1 MRLPVL
7 RRGKIFKMEGV
18 VLPDGQVIKEIEDR
32 GYRYLFVLETDRLKE
47 KQMKGLF
54 SKKYKQRLKL
64 VLKPKLSEKNK
75 IIAAN
80 PWTVAI
86 LRYSSG
92 LV

>member
-1 MRLPVL
+1 VRLPVL